1 MTFNYHKQFAPV
13 NIGIVGRGF
22 VGSAVEFGFSP
33 QTGCDGV
40 TTYIYDKNK
49 LKSLHPLQEV
59 IMYSD
64 FIFLSVPTPSNE
76 DGSIN
81 LSYVEDALTE
91 MSKIYKKLPNSVGG
105 IGSEEMTNIVLLRS
119 TVTPGTTEKLQEK
132 FPDINLVFNPEFLT
146 ERSAK
151 FDFINQT
158 RFILGG
164 RQEHTSKVKE
174 LYRWRFGETIPVIE
188 TNYQTAELIKYMN
201 NCFFATKVSFLN
213 EMRQVSDRCGADWDK
228 AVEGFIRDGRIG
240 HSHINVPGPD
250 GKFGFGGSCFPKD
263 IQAMIDFG
271 NKLGL
276 DMHTLNGVWDT
287 NCEVRPEKDW
297 EQLVGRAVE
306 EKKPNDDIPMLDRPL
321 TKKELKEMNMEEQ
334 NKSYNLE
341 DVEMIQQGIVNHES
355 DKE

>member
-1 MTFNYHKQFAPV
+1 MYK
-13 NIGIVGRGF
+13 IGIVGRGF

-33 QTGCDGV
+33 QTGCDV
-40 TTYIYDKNK
+40 DDLYIYDKDK
-49 LKSLHPLQEV
+49 SRSLHSLEDLV
-59 IMYSD
+59 LYSD

-81 LSYVEDALTE
+81 LSYVEDALQR
-91 MSKIYKKLPNSVGG
+91 I
-105 IGSEEMTNIVLLRS
+105 SEITAEIEQEISPVPTDLDNIVLIRS
-119 TVTPGTTEKLQEK
+119 TVTPGTTKSLQQK
-132 FPDINLVFNPEFLT
+132 YQNLRLVFNPEFLT
-146 ERSAK
+146 ERSAN

-158 RFILGG
+158 RYILGG
-164 RQEHTSKVKE
+164 DEEYTNKVAD
-174 LYRWRFGETIPVIE
+174 LYRWRFGDSIPVIE

-213 EMRQVSDRCGADWDK
+213 EMKQVSDRCEADWDM

-240 HSHINVPGPD
+240 HSHMKVPGPD
-250 GKFGFGGSCFPKD
+250 GKFGFGGKCFPKD
-263 IQAMIDFG
+263 VSAMIDFG

-297 EQLVGRAVE
+297 ED
-306 EKKPNDDIPMLDRPL
+306 ND
-321 TKKELKEMNMEEQ
+321 TGVAWVKKERKFTLK
-334 NKSYNLE
+334 
-341 DVEMIQQGIVNHES
+341 DVEMIQEAVRQHES